1 MKKKPVEKH
10 PSEKAVHNKTKYSD
24 IYNDG
29 WADDVELHY
38 PEGSWHPTDDLEIM
52 DFENTSPLPVITEED
67 LEEDENDYE
76 YEDRPVT
83 VKKVSIS
90 KSSRDAS
97 KTQPE
102 TRAKHKTPS

>member
-1 MKKKPVEKH
+1 MKKKPVKNQ
-10 PSEKAVHNKTKYSD
+10 PSDTTVPNKTKYSD

-67 LEEDENDYE
+67 LEDDDYE

-83 VKKVSIS
+83 VK
-90 KSSRDAS
+90 
-97 KTQPE
+97 
-102 TRAKHKTPS
+102 